1 MLWCCRLYQA
11 NKHKGL
17 KTSKRTKF
25 EEEDL
30 EVEEDPAPVSSE
42 LDGEETS
49 HFDSLL
55 NMNKPKGL
63 VDGLSQFFTP
73 SNKRKSRVSLSSVDI
88 DAVVKAEAQAQ
99 SKPSL
104 PQPQSSSSS
113 VVKSTAVKSSSSATK
128 ASTVPKSVT
137 KKRSQVKSLTKSRV
151 PARSAGRVKPAS
163 KSSCDQ
169 SEAAAK
175 SVTSHSSNSGPSQ
188 SQQAASRL
196 VKRSKLHAHRGRK
209 KSEGPPGSG
218 QLKGLFDG
226 LSHLYTAQG
235 ERKRTFP
242 IYNPLNL
249 KRRRNQQ
256 IDGTVPDYSGV
267 VCSIPNGVY
276 SSSVVR
282 EQPRTSSVLS
292 VLPTTGHDSDC
303 DADGEDEGEE
313 EEESC
318 FTGVKVRPGGSGKG
332 SEGQASTDTSDS
344 EEEEEGT
351 SASQAGSAAS
361 SRLGPGQASSQR
373 AAQDEGKILV
383 SLASFGCLVV
393 GLHSLSL
400 PPQFSMPQSQL
411 YTTLDMNRPVSWLS
425 IFGSP
430 WN

>member
-11 NKHKGL
+11 NKHKAL
-17 KTSKRTKF
+17 KDSKRIKF
-25 EEEDL
+25 EDEEE
-30 EVEEDPAPVSSE
+30 EVEEDSALVSSE

-55 NMNKPKGL
+55 NLNKPKGL

-88 DAVVKAEAQAQ
+88 DAVVKAQAQAQ

-104 PQPQSSSSS
+104 SPQPQSSSSS
-113 VVKSTAVKSSSSATK
+113 VVKS
-128 ASTVPKSVT
+128 STVAKSGSPAAKAAPSVTKSVT
-137 KKRSQVKSLTKSRV
+137 KKRSPVKSITKRRV
-151 PARSAGRVKPAS
+151 PVRSVGRVKSVPNS
-163 KSSCDQ
+163 RCDRP
-169 SEAAAK
+169 EAASK

-188 SQQAASRL
+188 SQQVASRL

-242 IYNPLNL
+242 IYNPLTL
-249 KRRRNQQ
+249 KHRCNEPS
-256 IDGTVPDYSGV
+256 DVAAVPQPAYSAV
-267 VCSIPNGVY
+267 VRSIPNDVCS
-276 SSSVVR
+276 SSSVVK
-282 EQPRTSSVLS
+282 EQPQTGSVLS
-292 VLPTTGHDSDC
+292 VLPATNHDSDC

-313 EEESC
+313 EEEEEDRDC

-400 PPQFSMPQSQL
+400 PLHSACSSHS
-411 YTTLDMNRPVSWLS
+411 YTT
-425 IFGSP
+425 F
-430 WN
+430 

>member
-1 MLWCCRLYQA
+1 MYQA
-11 NKHKGL
+11 NKHKAL
-17 KTSKRTKF
+17 KGSKRLKF

-30 EVEEDPAPVSSE
+30 EVEEDPALVSSE

-99 SKPSL
+99 SKPLL
-104 PQPQSSSSS
+104 PQSQSSSS
-113 VVKSTAVKSSSSATK
+113 VVRSTAAKSGSSVTK
-128 ASTVPKSVT
+128 ANSVTKSVT
-137 KKRSQVKSLTKSRV
+137 KKRSPVKSVTKSRV
-151 PARSAGRVKPAS
+151 PVRSAGRVKSVP

-249 KRRRNQQ
+249 KRRQNQQ
-256 IDGTVPDYSGV
+256 SDSPVPDYGGV
-267 VCSIPNGVY
+267 VRSIPNGVC
-276 SSSVVR
+276 SSSVMR
-282 EQPRTSSVLS
+282 EQPQTSSVLS
-292 VLPTTGHDSDC
+292 VLPAAGHDSDC

-313 EEESC
+313 EEECC

-351 SASQAGSAAS
+351 SASQGGSAAS
-361 SRLGPGQASSQR
+361 SRLGPGQASSQG

-400 PPQFSMPQSQL
+400 PPQLSMPQSQL
-411 YTTLDMNRPVSWLS
+411 HTTLWHQQACQLVIDLWLS
-425 IFGSP
+425 LELIHYHL
-430 WN
+430 